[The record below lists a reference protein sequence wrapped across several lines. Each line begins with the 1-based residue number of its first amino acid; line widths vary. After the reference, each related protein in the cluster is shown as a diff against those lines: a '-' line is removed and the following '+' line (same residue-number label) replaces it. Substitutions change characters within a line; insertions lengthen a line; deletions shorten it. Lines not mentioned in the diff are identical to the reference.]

1 MTPRGQKSTHISC
14 KEACH
19 GGKEEGPP
27 PWETTLLR
35 GMTEEDILPK
45 RHEVFASDF
54 DWVQSVRGSL
64 LGLEEGVLPSRSD
77 IDNSSRFIPQ
87 MTASEQ
93 DLPDVIIKH
102 WLPLLRREDLL
113 VECPP
118 NQFTAPGDR
127 IPLYTREGLEAHLL
141 AALSAFL
148 NQGMPA

>member
-1 MTPRGQKSTHISC
+1 M
-14 KEACH
+14 E
-19 GGKEEGPP
+19 GKEEGPP
-27 PWETTLLR
+27 PWETTLPR

-102 WLPLLRREDLL
+102 WLPLLRREGLL
-113 VECPP
+113 VECLP

-148 NQGMPA
+148 NQGVPA